1 MISENNNLSTDE
13 IAMIYII
20 STCILHA

>member
-13 IAMIYII
+13 IATIYY
-20 STCILHA
+20 